1 MFCCAYILKVMSEE
15 QLKQVWLESGRPG
28 VAKLYPAAARA
39 GIPATRRA
47 IVNFIKAQETRQIF
61 APPPRSNG
69 RVVSTRIDD
78 TWQADLIDF
87 KKMDDTRNEEY
98 RVVLVVVDV
107 SSRFTGRRP
116 WRPRAWP
123 MS

>member
-1 MFCCAYILKVMSEE
+1 MSEK

-28 VAKLYPAAARA
+28 IAKLYAAAARA
-39 GIPATRRA
+39 GLPATRRA

-61 APPPRSNG
+61 APAPRSNG

-87 KKMDDTRNEEY
+87 KRMDEKKNEGC
-98 RVVLVVVDV
+98 RVVSVIVD
-107 SSRFTGRRP
+107 SLASHGRCP
-116 WRPRAWP
+116 
-123 MS
+123 